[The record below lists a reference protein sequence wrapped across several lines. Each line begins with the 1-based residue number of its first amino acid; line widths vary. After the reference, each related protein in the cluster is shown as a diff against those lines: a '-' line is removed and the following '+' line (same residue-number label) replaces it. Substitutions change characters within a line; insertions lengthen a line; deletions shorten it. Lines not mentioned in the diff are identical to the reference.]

1 MPNRVFWRAFALALA
16 PFVLAQDGFAQG
28 GAASIA
34 STRSRAAY
42 ASRPAERGGM
52 EAAETGRQG
61 RTAAQPTR
69 VYLLRGLWNVW
80 SYGMDDL
87 ANKLRAVG
95 VNAVAVNHSAWPQI
109 ADMLIKQR
117 ASGEYT
123 GPIVLVGHSLGG
135 DDVIRTAQA
144 LGAANVPVDLLVP
157 VDAVTPLEVP
167 ANVVRAINVY
177 QANNGWGQP
186 LRPAAGF
193 RGVFTNADLESNRR
207 DLREVNT
214 THTSIDKGPKVHAEI
229 VREVLRLRAPRTATR
244 AKRHTRTTHK
254 KRPLHHASA
263 SSAEPSATA
272 PQPGGAISAAAVQ

>member
-1 MPNRVFWRAFALALA
+1 MTGFGMLPVQVCGKASASLPNCN
-16 PFVLAQDGFAQG
+16 PP
-28 GAASIA
+28 ASLSA
-34 STRSRAAY
+34 RMSRAIDSGAEQVPRM
-42 ASRPAERGGM
+42 AKLGVGGFHAESGFLARFRACARAVRSGAGWVRARRRGFDRVNAKPRRGCERPAERGGT

-95 VNAVAVNHSAWPQI
+95 VDAVVVNHSAWPQI

-157 VDAVTPLEVP
+157 VDAVTPL
-167 ANVVRAINVY
+167 
-177 QANNGWGQP
+177 
-186 LRPAAGF
+186 
-193 RGVFTNADLESNRR
+193 
-207 DLREVNT
+207 
-214 THTSIDKGPKVHAEI
+214 
-229 VREVLRLRAPRTATR
+229 
-244 AKRHTRTTHK
+244 
-254 KRPLHHASA
+254 
-263 SSAEPSATA
+263 
-272 PQPGGAISAAAVQ
+272 

>member
-1 MPNRVFWRAFALALA
+1 MPNWVFWRAFALALA

-42 ASRPAERGGM
+42 ASRPAERGGT

-61 RTAAQPTR
+61 RTAVQPTR

-95 VNAVAVNHSAWPQI
+95 VDAVVVNHSAWPQI

-123 GPIVLVGHSLGG
+123 GPIVLVGYSLGG

-144 LGAANVPVDLLVP
+144 LGAANVPVDLLP

-186 LRPAAGF
+186 LLGRRPGS
-193 RGVFTNADLESNRR
+193 G
-207 DLREVNT
+207 
-214 THTSIDKGPKVHAEI
+214 
-229 VREVLRLRAPRTATR
+229 
-244 AKRHTRTTHK
+244 
-254 KRPLHHASA
+254 A
-263 SSAEPSATA
+263 SSPTPTWKAT
-272 PQPGGAISAAAVQ
+272 GGTSGK

>member
-1 MPNRVFWRAFALALA
+1 MPNQVFWGAVAFALA
-16 PFVLAQDGFAQG
+16 PFVLAQDGFAQDG
-28 GAASIA
+28 GAASVA
-34 STRSRAAY
+34 SAQSRAAY
-42 ASRPAERGGM
+42 ASRPV
-52 EAAETGRQG
+52 EAKRQG

-87 ANKLRAVG
+87 ANKLRGVG
-95 VNAVAVNHSAWPQI
+95 VDAVVVNHSAWPQI
-109 ADMLIKQR
+109 ADTLIRQR

-123 GPIVLVGHSLGG
+123 GPIALVGHSLGG

-144 LGAANVPVDLLVP
+144 LGAAGVPVDLLVP

-167 ANVVRAINVY
+167 GNVVRAINVY

-193 RGVFTNADLESNRR
+193 RGAFTNADLESNRR

-229 VREVLRLRAPRTATR
+229 IREVLRLRASRTVTR
-244 AKRHTRTTHK
+244 QR
-254 KRPLHHASA
+254 S
-263 SSAEPSATA
+263 
-272 PQPGGAISAAAVQ
+272 